1 MKILFGHPISHRNF
15 MKVMGI
21 AVIGA
26 LSVLPLFSS
35 STEAAVA
42 TPDIRLLQPAYLTNS
57 KPKANT
63 EGAGKR
69 WLDVAYGKDS
79 EKQKMDIYL
88 PKTGKGPF
96 PVIIAIHGLGGDKAI
111 MEVDGQMRGLL
122 RGYAV
127 ASINYR
133 DGVDGRFPADVMDA
147 KAAVR
152 FLKAHGKEYGLD
164 PSRIAAWGDSK
175 GGAIAAFL
183 GLTAGHPE
191 LEDLNIGN
199 PEQSSSVK
207 AVVAWFPNLDESRID
222 ADLEALGL
230 EPALPR
236 NNPEYGIKTYGAPIQ
251 DIPELVQL
259 HDPTRY
265 IGKDAVPFL
274 IEHGLADNV
283 CPFTQSQHFAD
294 NLTKAIGRNKVTF
307 ITVPEAGHHVTDFM
321 DEENL
326 DRVYAFLDKYLN

>member
-1 MKILFGHPISHRNF
+1 MKVLTDHPITRRDF
-15 MKVMGI
+15 MKAAGI
-21 AVIGA
+21 AAVGTLA
-26 LSVLPLFSS
+26 GLPVFSA
-35 STEAAVA
+35 TAKAAVA
-42 TPDIRLLQPAYLTNS
+42 PPEIKLFSPMYLTGS

-63 EGAGKR
+63 EGAGRR
-69 WLDVAYGKDS
+69 WLDVSYGKDS

-88 PKTGKGPF
+88 PEKGKGPF
-96 PVIIAIHGLGGDKAI
+96 PVLVAIHGLGGDKAI

-133 DGVDGRFPADVMDA
+133 DGADGRFPADVMDA

-199 PEQSSSVK
+199 PEQSCSVRV
-207 AVVAWFPNLDESRID
+207 VVAWFPNLDESRID
-222 ADLEALGL
+222 NDLEALGL
-230 EPALPR
+230 QPALPR
-236 NNPEYGIKTYGAPIQ
+236 NDPEYGRRTYGAPIR

-274 IEHGLADNV
+274 IEHGMADNV
-283 CPFTQSQHFAD
+283 CPYTQSQYFAD
-294 NLTKAIGRNKVTF
+294 RLKETIGRDKVTF

-326 DRVYAFLDKYLN
+326 DKVYAFLDHHLK